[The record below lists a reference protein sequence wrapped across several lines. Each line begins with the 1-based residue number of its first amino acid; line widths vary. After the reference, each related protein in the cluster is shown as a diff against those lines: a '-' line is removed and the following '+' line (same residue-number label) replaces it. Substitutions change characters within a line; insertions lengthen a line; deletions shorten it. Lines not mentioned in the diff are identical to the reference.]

1 MSRNVIVIGGVAL
14 GPKAAS
20 RLKRLDPTA
29 NVTMID
35 ENPDLAFYVPKE
47 GTNLFVDAMC
57 IPKNAKNVS
66 GAEKFINFMC
76 STEAAMANWE
86 YVGYSSPQTEVYKEL
101 DEEITSDPLYFPD
114 ITQYPTEAYTNLPT
128 EINQYYNDLWV
139 DILT

>member
-1 MSRNVIVIGGVAL
+1 MDQIFDKMERGEAW
-14 GPKAAS
+14 AAPYYAGDY
-20 RLKRLDPTA
+20 L
-29 NVTMID
+29 TMVE
-35 ENPDLAFYVPKE
+35 ENPDLGFSHPLE
-47 GTNLFVDAMC
+47 GFNIFIDAMC

-86 YVGYSSPQTEVYKEL
+86 YVGYSSPQTEVYNEL